1 MQIASLSREMSK
13 FGSRDFLNLEN
24 HKTLP
29 SSVIILKPS
38 IKIENLIPFRGAC
51 THTTG
56 PGWWVVDLEDDYI
69 VNKVWIKNRID
80 CCSDRIDGV
89 KVI

>member
-1 MQIASLSREMSK
+1 M
-13 FGSRDFLNLEN
+13 
-24 HKTLP
+24 
-29 SSVIILKPS
+29 
-38 IKIENLIPFRGAC
+38 ENLIPFRGAC

-69 VNKVWIKNRID
+69 INKVWIKNRID

-89 KVI
+89 KVTYDLIKTTSLVNYQPCKQDASSSRFLWSIPNLSPSGIR